1 MKRIPLLILVVSASN
16 AFAQLGFTL
25 ADGATKVQIPIEI
38 HNNLVVVPVIV
49 NSQLPLKFIVDT
61 GVRTTILT
69 QKVFSDILHLAYTK
83 KYTIAGAG
91 GENLVNAYITN
102 NVTLDLPGVHG
113 RGHAML
119 VLETDYL
126 ELRNS
131 LGSDV
136 HGILGYELFSRF
148 VVKIDYDTRTLT
160 LMAPHKFK
168 PSKKYTRLPITV
180 EDTKPYYVA
189 EVKINDTTS
198 ISAKLMV
205 DTGASHGLFLDPESN
220 SKIVVPQKNIAS
232 VIGRGLGGLITGRTA
247 RINSLRIG
255 RYEIIDMIANFPDP
269 LSIKDTLRLGRVY
282 RNGSIGGEV
291 LSRFQVVF
299 DFPRE
304 KIYLRAKSGY
314 RKKSFYNMSGLTV
327 KADGQRLRDFEIT
340 DVRQNSAGYLAG
352 IKAGDKIIAIN
363 GNPTSEMDLSELNN
377 YFNTKPGKKVTMHIL
392 RGVQSIEKEFRLFSE
407 I

>member
-1 MKRIPLLILVVSASN
+1 MKRFLLVIFSLIYYTAT
-16 AFAQLGFTL
+16 AQLGFTL
-25 ADGATKVQIPIEI
+25 ADGASKVQIPIEV

-49 NSQLPLKFIVDT
+49 NNQLPLKFIVDT

-83 KYTIAGAG
+83 KYVIAAPG
-91 GENLVNAYITN
+91 GTNTVNAYITN

-126 ELRNS
+126 ELRNT

-148 VVKIDYDTRTLT
+148 VVKIDYDTKILT
-160 LMAPHKFK
+160 LMTPNKFK
-168 PSKKYTRLPITV
+168 PRKRFTRLPITV

-189 EVKINDTTS
+189 EVKINDTS
-198 ISAKLMV
+198 SVSAKLMV
-205 DTGASHGLFLDPESN
+205 DTGASHGLFLDTESN
-220 SKIVVPQKNIAS
+220 DKIIVPEKNITC

-247 RINSLRIG
+247 RIKSLRVG
-255 RYEIIDMIANFPDP
+255 KYEVTDMIANFPDP
-269 LSIKDTLRLGRVY
+269 QAVKDTLRSGRVY
-282 RNGSIGGEV
+282 RNGSLGGEV

-304 KIYLRAKSGY
+304 KIYLKARPAF
-314 RKKSFYNMSGLTV
+314 RKKPYYNMSGLTV
-327 KADGQRLRDFEIT
+327 KADGPRLREFEVT
-340 DVRQNSAGYLAG
+340 EVRTNSAGEQAG
-352 IKAGDKIIAIN
+352 IQVGDRIIAIN
-363 GNPTSEMDLSELNN
+363 HNQTNSMDLSQVNN
-377 YFNTKPGKKVTMHIL
+377 YFNSKPGRKITMSL
-392 RGVQSIEKEFRLFSE
+392 KRNNQTIEKTFRLFSE